1 MIGKHAASGLM
12 VPAPSGADTDCVEH
26 RRQGRRQLIVVIVE
40 TTASGEG
47 GSSV

>member
-26 RRQGRRQLIVVIVE
+26 RRQLIVVTVE